1 MFELYFYLFWIA
13 IIGDQ
18 IQFAYLCL
26 ESFYQWEIRR
36 VRQLDSPMNYLE
48 RQKIFSGYR
57 PRGEVDRLAE
67 PKSFPVKPQ
76 IRKNFLFEDIN
87 D

>member
-1 MFELYFYLFWIA
+1 M
-13 IIGDQ
+13 
-18 IQFAYLCL
+18 
-26 ESFYQWEIRR
+26 
-36 VRQLDSPMNYLE
+36 RQLDSPMNYLE